1 MKKVYFSNRIYKQSL
16 TEKYVEAIS
25 HALLVFNQAKH
36 FCFQLHVKEKR
47 SGQSLRSESMHKT
60 VKSKYNLKDYYANSV
75 VQEANALMSSQQE
88 LKNLYISNRTEQIKS
103 VKKKIKTTKSCLTT
117 LNKIKNSFVQGKPK
131 FNKTSREQQKG
142 SFFVV
147 QFKKKTDIYY
157 HEYQFEHEYLDMEIA
172 FLKSRLGRLNFR
184 LDRLRKLLA
193 SLEKNTKSVVFGGK
207 KLFKRQHTLEQYKI
221 NHSLWK
227 RKFEQAR
234 YNQMLIS
241 GRKDSANGNFV
252 FTYSTNSNN
261 LSFQTPNGVRVNIEG
276 LVFPYGQEKV
286 HDAVVTQLSTKDKK
300 KYGKAISWSI
310 EEHGDYYIFK
320 CIVDVPEN
328 ESENFSKSAGMI
340 GVDLNVDHIAWSNV
354 NSIGQL
360 IKSGTLNFSLE
371 GKTSGQITK
380 LIETEAIALVD
391 IAVRCNKP
399 ISLEKLDTTKSKVSG
414 AYANKKA
421 NRKMSMFAYKKLIL
435 AIKSRAEKMGVS
447 VFDIN
452 PAYTSQIGKMKYMKR
467 FGISIHEAA
476 SYVIARRAMG
486 YKEKLPPVLHS
497 LLPEKITSLH
507 HWAQWGKV
515 STLLKSI
522 RTKNYYQ
529 SELFDRRQ
537 FQETGLLFCCAL
549 TDDETK
555 ALSKLNK

>member
-16 TEKYVEAIS
+16 TKKYDKAIS

-36 FCFQLHVKEKR
+36 FCFQLQVKEKR

-88 LKNLYISNRTEQIKS
+88 LKNLYISNRTEHKS
-103 VKKKIKTTKSCLTT
+103 FNVHPNTVRCL
-117 LNKIKNSFVQGKPK
+117 
-131 FNKTSREQQKG
+131 KG
-142 SFFVV
+142 
-147 QFKKKTDIYY
+147 Y
-157 HEYQFEHEYLDMEIA
+157 
-172 FLKSRLGRLNFR
+172 
-184 LDRLRKLLA
+184 
-193 SLEKNTKSVVFGGK
+193 
-207 KLFKRQHTLEQYKI
+207 
-221 NHSLWK
+221 
-227 RKFEQAR
+227 
-234 YNQMLIS
+234 
-241 GRKDSANGNFV
+241 
-252 FTYSTNSNN
+252 
-261 LSFQTPNGVRVNIEG
+261 
-276 LVFPYGQEKV
+276 
-286 HDAVVTQLSTKDKK
+286 
-300 KYGKAISWSI
+300 
-310 EEHGDYYIFK
+310 GDYYIFK

-328 ESENFSKSAGMI
+328 KSENFSKSAGMI

-380 LIETEAIALVD
+380 LIEIEAIALVD

-414 AYANKKA
+414 AYGNKKA

-435 AIKSRAEKMGVS
+435 AIKSRAEKMGVT

-452 PAYTSQIGKMKYMKR
+452 PAYTSQIGIMKYMKR

-529 SELFDRRQ
+529 SELLDRRQ
-537 FQETGLLFCCAL
+537 FRETGLLFCCAL
-549 TDDETK
+549 SDDETK